1 MRNEKILYYILCIL
15 SLIGCSS
22 SKIDIEGLEE
32 EMDSICFLL
41 ADIFTDCGLTYSKK
55 ENRIEVKMELSTI
68 NTDILLESNDTE
80 TKESIKT
87 SWRSMF
93 STFYLNA
100 KKNGVKDTDFII
112 SIDGTLPNG
121 SRTTIFKIQN
131 GKTVIDL
138 IQ

>member
-1 MRNEKILYYILCIL
+1 MKKYFIILCIL
-15 SLIGCSS
+15 SLVGCSS

-32 EMDSICFLL
+32 EMDSICFLS

-55 ENRIEVKMELSTI
+55 ENLIEVKVELSTI
-68 NTDILLESNDTE
+68 NTDALLESNDTE

-100 KKNGVKDTDFII
+100 KKNYGVKDTDFIV
-112 SIDGTLPNG
+112 SFDGTLPNG
-121 SRTTIFKIQN
+121 SKTTIFKIQN
-131 GKTVIDL
+131 GETVIDL

>member
-1 MRNEKILYYILCIL
+1 MKKYFIILCIL

-100 KKNGVKDTDFII
+100 KKSYGVKDTDFII

>member
-1 MRNEKILYYILCIL
+1 MKKYFIILCIL
-15 SLIGCSS
+15 GLVGCSS

-32 EMDSICFLL
+32 EMDSICFLS
-41 ADIFTDCGLTYSKK
+41 ADVFMECGLSYSKK
-55 ENRIEVKMELSTI
+55 EKRIEVEIELSST
-68 NTDILLESNDTE
+68 NTNVLLESDDTE

-93 STFYLNA
+93 STFYLNS
-100 KKNGVKDTDFII
+100 KKNYGVKDTDFIVNI
-112 SIDGTLPNG
+112 QGLLPSG
-121 SRTTIFKIQN
+121 EKTTIFKIQN